1 MLGLSEDVV
10 WRRVA
15 EDLQL
20 NRESPAGR
28 LIGYAFTEMLNN
40 AIDHSGSETMTIS
53 WWVDPGQWTF
63 EVTNRTLPGVF
74 KEFTRDHSFVRTR
87 PVVKLFEIGTVF
99 VSRSEARR
107 FLDGLDADFETV
119 EVDFSDA
126 STKLFP
132 SPAGKHPDDHRAGTA
147 QHMHRL
153 ITDTESPNK
162 LAT

>member
-1 MLGLSEDVV
+1 M

-63 EVTNRTLPGVF
+63 EVTNRTFPGVF

-107 FLDGLDADFETV
+107 FLDGLDADFDTV
-119 EVDFSDA
+119 EVDF
-126 STKLFP
+126 
-132 SPAGKHPDDHRAGTA
+132 
-147 QHMHRL
+147 
-153 ITDTESPNK
+153 
-162 LAT
+162 